1 VLYVSVTTAPKE
13 KPPETTKASKN
24 KRKKMK
30 KKQKRQR
37 LLLEQQI
44 LQLRE
49 LELHQ
54 TDEVWSCFQLSSADS
69 WLILQ

>member
-1 VLYVSVTTAPKE
+1 
-13 KPPETTKASKN
+13 
-24 KRKKMK
+24 MK

-44 LQLRE
+44 SQLRE

-54 TDEVWSCFQLSSADS
+54 TDEVRLFAKTFTLSSV
-69 WLILQ
+69 LILQ

>member
-1 VLYVSVTTAPKE
+1 MFNISVSTAPKE

-37 LLLEQQI
+37 MLLEQQI
-44 LQLRE
+44 SQLRE

-54 TDEVWSCFQLSSADS
+54 TDEVCVLMELHYIKFC
-69 WLILQ
+69 I